1 MGKLYSSVK
10 QELTGITGTIE
21 AGGIGNVTAFDG
33 GIFMSKWLS
42 EGLNIYYLKNY
53 CDHYRVLCYDPGTG
67 SKLFRVTLYSSSGS
81 TSSDYKLAYLTRS
94 QLSSWGITASSSN
107 VGSDDISITTH
118 YSPSP
123 LGEYSTIEVGK
134 LYAGVQ
140 GSAKTITKLYS
151 SVNGVTKRI
160 F

>member
-1 MGKLYSSVK
+1 MATFYGSVK

-33 GIFMSKWLS
+33 ETFMSKWLS
-42 EGLNIYYLKNY
+42 EGLDISYLKNY
-53 CDHYRVLCYDPGTG
+53 CDYYKVLCYSSGQ
-67 SKLFRVTLYSSSGS
+67 SELFRVTLYNGSGGS
-81 TSSDYKLAYLTRS
+81 HTDYKLAYLTQS

-107 VGSDDISITTH
+107 IGSDNISIVTH

-123 LGEYSTIEVGK
+123 LGEYSTIEIEK
-134 LYAGVQ
+134 LYAGIQ
-140 GSAKTITKLYS
+140 GSAKIITKLYG